1 MDAPAGRPIVLALL
15 ALVVLT
21 AASYGMSFVDVG
33 AAGAPLAIAIAA
45 FKAGVV
51 AVVFMELMRASPT
64 ARIAGIVTI
73 AFIALLCAG
82 TVSDVALR

>member
-1 MDAPAGRPIVLALL
+1 MDTPGGRPIVIALL
-15 ALVVLT
+15 VLVALT
-21 AASYGMSFVDVG
+21 AASYGISFVELG

-45 FKAGVV
+45 VKAGVV

-64 ARIAGIVTI
+64 ARIVGIVTI